1 MPKYDNCKDCVR
13 FCQYAGKN
21 RKVPCY
27 DGKTCKSTVEPV
39 GAFDGY
45 EMIADALRLLD
56 IQRSHCLNRGA
67 DKEKRMFFSGSNGD
81 KEQNSYYN
89 GHLNLIDSMLLPLRK
104 GVAIN
109 DDQKH
114 YIYDLED

>member
-1 MPKYDNCKDCVR
+1 MPKYDNCKNCVSL
-13 FCQYAGKN
+13 CEYAGKD
-21 RKVPCY
+21 RKFVCPN
-27 DGKTCKSTVEPV
+27 GESCKAIAKPV
-39 GAFDGY
+39 CAFGWD
-45 EMIADALRLLD
+45 EMISQALRLLD
-56 IQRSHCLNRGA
+56 IQRSHCLDMGA
-67 DKEKRMFFSGSNGD
+67 DKEKRLFFSGSNGN